1 MKKIIFIFLG
11 ILSIG
16 LLLPNKV
23 NAETNITNFEDTIK
37 EEIKTFKG
45 QSGTEEYIKKLESA
59 DLSNYKESDDK
70 VNIYMFRGDTCS
82 YCLKAVTY
90 FSTIVDNYGDKFNL
104 ITYEV
109 WKNSDNAKLMDEFAK
124 TLGEEPNG
132 VPYIIIGDKSFTG
145 YSEEMNSQIESQI
158 NKVYKQTDRYDVMN
172 NLDSGTTTI
181 KEVKSNN
188 TSSSSMVWLFILQ
201 IISILGLI
209 IYVNKNNKNIKQKLE
224 ELEMKVNKNAK
235 SKK

>member
-1 MKKIIFIFLG
+1 
-11 ILSIG
+11 
-16 LLLPNKV
+16 
-23 NAETNITNFEDTIK
+23 
-37 EEIKTFKG
+37 
-45 QSGTEEYIKKLESA
+45 
-59 DLSNYKESDDK
+59 
-70 VNIYMFRGDTCS
+70 MFRGDTCS

-109 WKNSDNAKLMDEFAK
+109 WKNSDNAKLMDEVAK

>member
-90 FSTIVDNYGDKFNL
+90 VSTIVDNYGDKFNL

-109 WKNSDNAKLMDEFAK
+109 WKNSDNAKLMDEVAK
-124 TLGEEPNG
+124 TLGEEPYG

>member
-82 YCLKAVTY
+82 YCLKEVTY

-109 WKNSDNAKLMDEFAK
+109 WKNSDNAKLMDEVAK

>member
-70 VNIYMFRGDTCS
+70 VNIYMFRG
-82 YCLKAVTY
+82 VTY

-109 WKNSDNAKLMDEFAK
+109 WKNSDNAKLMDEVAK

>member
-1 MKKIIFIFLG
+1 
-11 ILSIG
+11 
-16 LLLPNKV
+16 
-23 NAETNITNFEDTIK
+23 
-37 EEIKTFKG
+37 
-45 QSGTEEYIKKLESA
+45 
-59 DLSNYKESDDK
+59 
-70 VNIYMFRGDTCS
+70 
-82 YCLKAVTY
+82 
-90 FSTIVDNYGDKFNL
+90 
-104 ITYEV
+104 
-109 WKNSDNAKLMDEFAK
+109 MDEVAK